1 MLAGGP
7 PLAQKGWGAPPSS
20 SPLLSYMVLDHG
32 CAEGCDSRRLPP
44 TPRWVKDALGW
55 GWPGESPE
63 LCGSRSGSLL
73 SEGLR
78 SPPPSSQ
85 PPLSQACSGKHLSL
99 RFWLDPIWGQASQPW
114 MCRPRGLSDLHGDL
128 ITRSHSWSLPKR
140 FSAFRPQTANRQ
152 SSFPPRFV
160 NNLRGPEGPSPYP
173 GSTYPVSFC
182 LLPHPTLCLWRNPL
196 LLSCR

>member
-1 MLAGGP
+1 MRPQAALLCSAT
-7 PLAQKGWGAPPSS
+7 WSWSTGA
-20 SPLLSYMVLDHG
+20 LR
-32 CAEGCDSRRLPP
+32 AARERNSRRLPP
-44 TPRWVKDALGW
+44 TPRWVRDALGW

-99 RFWLDPIWGQASQPW
+99 RPWLDPIWGQASQPW

-173 GSTYPVSFC
+173 GSTYPVSFAYF
-182 LLPHPTLCLWRNPL
+182 LTPHPAFGGTPFSSAACKG
-196 LLSCR
+196 SE